1 MKKAFLCLFISY
13 CVLAFI
19 TLEFYILDWQP
30 AGRLALLLLAIF
42 IWFFNR
48 FSGLDSDTTQQPISK
63 RITPTLGDKDE

>member
-13 CVLAFI
+13 CILAFV

-30 AGRLALLLLAIF
+30 AGRLALLLLAVF

-48 FSGLDSDTTQQPISK
+48 FSGLASDTTQQPISK

>member
-13 CVLAFI
+13 CVLAFV

-48 FSGLDSDTTQQPISK
+48 FSGLDSDTMQHPINK

>member
-13 CVLAFI
+13 CILAFI
-19 TLEFYILDWQP
+19 TLEFYILAWQP
-30 AGRLALLLLAIF
+30 AGRLALLLLAVF

-48 FSGLDSDTTQQPISK
+48 FSGFDSDTTQQPISK